1 MTFPKKYSISESI
14 QTIKPLLPPKLITF
28 DAYNTLY
35 CSSIPVLEQYAS
47 IARKYGIIID
57 PNNLVKRFPECFKKL
72 TKIHPNYGKYTN
84 ITGDE
89 WWSILIKD
97 LFQPHDVPQDMIS
110 KIVTHFKTKKAY
122 STYPDIIEFIKAIK
136 LKYPDIILG
145 VISNTDPAVYD
156 LLKNLNLF
164 QYFTP
169 YTYFSYDL
177 EISKPNPKIFDY
189 VINDVLKKNPE
200 ITNGLLDRQ
209 SLLKHCW
216 HIGDEIEKDMLAAEN
231 AGWNGILVDRL
242 DKHGYLGDYSSKRS
256 MTEHELLLD
265 KIDQHVQNIWEIC
278 HAKDWFV
285 QLNERTFVVPN
296 IRVVKH
302 IFLQE

>member
-1 MTFPKKYSISESI
+1 MTFPKKGSIRESTL
-14 QTIKPLLPPKLITF
+14 TIKPLLPPKLITF

-35 CSSIPVLEQYAS
+35 CSTIPVLEQYANV
-47 IARKYGIIID
+47 ATKYGILED
-57 PNNLVKRFPECFKKL
+57 PDNLIQRFPKCFKEL
-72 TKIHPNYGKYTN
+72 TKRHPNYGKYTN

-97 LFQPHDVPQDMIS
+97 LFQPYDVPQDMIS
-110 KIVTHFKTKKAY
+110 EIVARFKTKEAY
-122 STYPDIIEFIKAIK
+122 SAYPDIIEFIKSIK
-136 LKYPDIILG
+136 LKYPDVILG
-145 VISNTDPAVYD
+145 IISNTDPAVYD

-177 EISKPNPKIFDY
+177 DMSKPDSKLFDY
-189 VINDVLKKNPE
+189 VVNDVLKRNPK
-200 ITNGLLDRQ
+200 INGDLSDKQ
-209 SLLKHCW
+209 SFLKHCW
-216 HIGDEIEKDMLAAEN
+216 HIGDEIGKDMLAAEN

-242 DKHGYLGDYSSKRS
+242 DKNGYLGNYSSRTS

-265 KIDQHVQNIWEIC
+265 KVDQHAENIWELC
-278 HAKDWFV
+278 REKDVFV

-302 IFLQE
+302 IFLQD